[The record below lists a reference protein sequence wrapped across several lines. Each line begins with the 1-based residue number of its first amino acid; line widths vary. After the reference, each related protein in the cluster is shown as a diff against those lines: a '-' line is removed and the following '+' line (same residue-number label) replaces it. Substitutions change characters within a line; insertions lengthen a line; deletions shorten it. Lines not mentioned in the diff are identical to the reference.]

1 MAKLKNL
8 GRGVEVVYKE
18 ADKLIA
24 GCVAYAG
31 MVGTVLEVEPDHY
44 EGDLFVL
51 VEFPKGNE
59 DWCHFKDVKLL
70 SKMQ

>member
-8 GRGVEVVYKE
+8 RRGVEVVYKAE
-18 ADKLIA
+18 DKLIA
-24 GCVAYAG
+24 GCITFAG
-31 MVGTVLEVEPDHY
+31 MVGKVLEVEPAHY
-44 EGDLFVL
+44 DGDLFVL
-51 VEFPKGNE
+51 VEFPLGRE